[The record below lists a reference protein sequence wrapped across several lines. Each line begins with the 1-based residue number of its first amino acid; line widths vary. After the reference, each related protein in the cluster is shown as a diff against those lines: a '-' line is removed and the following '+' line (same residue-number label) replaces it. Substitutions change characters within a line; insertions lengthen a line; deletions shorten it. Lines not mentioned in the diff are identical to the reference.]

1 MRGYFVKVKVKVKF
15 TLEKATKAQR
25 GRRWI
30 PPLLSTLALDGGGW
44 SGPRPSHFTPEKT
57 WYPLYRR
64 LGLHQGQ
71 SGQVR
76 KISPPPGFD
85 PRTVQPVGSCY
96 TDWAILTHWVLCNYS
111 FVSTNVLWELQWQC
125 SIMGSRHTVHLVVYF
140 CTSTANFC
148 PPQHSTVNTGL
159 CAPVLSVIAVRN
171 SLSFYSNKQCHS
183 IPCL

>member
-1 MRGYFVKVKVKVKF
+1 MDSSGFKVMYGG
-15 TLEKATKAQR
+15 EE
-25 GRRWI
+25 I
-30 PPLLSTLALDGGGW
+30 PLLFLQPWHYMGVGGQRHTG
-44 SGPRPSHFTPEKT
+44 RFTPGKT
-57 WYPLYRR
+57 QYPLYRR
-64 LGLHQGQ
+64 LGWPQGR
-71 SGQVR
+71 SGRVQEN
-76 KISPPPGFD
+76 SPPPGFD
-85 PRTVQPVGSCY
+85 PQTVHSIASRY

-159 CAPVLSVIAVRN
+159 CAPVLSVVAVRN